1 MNLNPLEI
9 GILQGNSPSFISESV
24 LTGLGECYCICK
36 KKKKKKSFEKKE
48 ESYTSG
54 SVVSILIT
62 HLFD

>member
-36 KKKKKKSFEKKE
+36 KKKKKSFEKKE
-48 ESYTSG
+48 ESYISG
-54 SVVSILIT
+54 SGVSILIT

>member
-1 MNLNPLEI
+1 MKVC
-9 GILQGNSPSFISESV
+9 LQV
-24 LTGLGECYCICK
+24 LGSATAFV

-48 ESYTSG
+48 ESYISG

>member
-36 KKKKKKSFEKKE
+36 KKKKKSFEKKE
-48 ESYTSG
+48 ESYISG

>member
-36 KKKKKKSFEKKE
+36 KQKKKKSFEKKE
-48 ESYTSG
+48 ESYISG

>member
-48 ESYTSG
+48 ESYISG

>member
-36 KKKKKKSFEKKE
+36 KKKKKKVLKRRKKAI
-48 ESYTSG
+48 YL
-54 SVVSILIT
+54 VL
-62 HLFD
+62 LYRF